1 MAAIAT
7 GKTFTY
13 LVAPEDFL
21 QRPPFPE
28 RLPFETIPPPCNILV
43 KNRRVPRYCLGW
55 RYTWGDF
62 EARFNPDG
70 RWRYP
75 ATAYRNSDVHQAWR
89 AECLEH
95 WPSADPSVVTF
106 GDELLLY
113 VTDNVDT
120 PDRNGRGIGMERC
133 KDEALMENVKRV
145 FGHTEDPQWY
155 RACNMRRRSSSH
167 VAYGSFTLC

>member
-1 MAAIAT
+1 MPGT
-7 GKTFTY
+7 
-13 LVAPEDFL
+13 LVRDTSRCCL
-21 QRPPFPE
+21 VRLHLHLPPAHTC
-28 RLPFETIPPPCNILV
+28 R
-43 KNRRVPRYCLGW
+43 
-55 RYTWGDF
+55 
-62 EARFNPDG
+62 
-70 RWRYP
+70 
-75 ATAYRNSDVHQAWR
+75 
-89 AECLEH
+89 
-95 WPSADPSVVTF
+95 PSADPSVVTF

-155 RACNMRRRSSSH
+155 RACGYSVHSTVSCRGLTVPSECAGNMRRRSSSH